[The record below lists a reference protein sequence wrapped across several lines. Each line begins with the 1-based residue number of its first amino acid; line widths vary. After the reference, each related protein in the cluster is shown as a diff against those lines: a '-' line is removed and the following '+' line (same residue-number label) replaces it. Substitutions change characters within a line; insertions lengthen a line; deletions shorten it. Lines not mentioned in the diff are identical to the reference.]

1 VKKKPGL
8 CPQEASLVPA
18 VKLKDTNLITGTE
31 DFYHRDAK
39 SIDQDVAATSAAYD
53 RHRELKKTEMDKW
66 VDGLVQ
72 KSDVVM
78 AES

>member
-1 VKKKPGL
+1 
-8 CPQEASLVPA
+8 VPA

-39 SIDQDVAATSAAYD
+39 SIDQDVAATSVAYD